1 MPATTTAEI
10 VGFQGGLCMPY
21 LARVL
26 RAGLPP
32 AAWLSRLALA
42 TALGTAGLTALST
55 FAQTWPERSI
65 TLIVPFAAGGASDVS
80 SRIMAEAM
88 SKQLGQTIVIENV
101 GGAGGSI
108 GSLRGKN
115 AKPDGYTIG
124 FGHMGTH
131 AASVATN
138 PKLPYDP
145 RTDFDYLGI
154 HLVTPHLIVVR
165 KDFPAETLPEF
176 VAYAKAKGK
185 DLKMGH
191 NGAGSLA
198 HLTCVFF
205 FQLAG
210 AEPTYVV
217 YRGFGQTINDIL
229 SGSIDGTC
237 ELIASAR
244 EHVVGGSVRGFGVA
258 AVERSPLL
266 PDVPTAKEG
275 GLPDFIIESWLG
287 LYAPKGVPPPILAK
301 LRDATLAALA
311 DPLVHKRF
319 PEIGGSLPRQDDRGG
334 ERMLEIVK
342 SDVVRW
348 ADVVGQAGGIEAKP

>member
-1 MPATTTAEI
+1 MSKHLGQSIIIEN
-10 VGFQGGLCMPY
+10 V
-21 LARVL
+21 
-26 RAGLPP
+26 AG
-32 AAWLSRLALA
+32 
-42 TALGTAGLTALST
+42 
-55 FAQTWPERSI
+55 
-65 TLIVPFAAGGASDVS
+65 AGGA
-80 SRIMAEAM
+80 
-88 SKQLGQTIVIENV
+88 T
-101 GGAGGSI
+101 

-131 AASVATN
+131 AAPVATN

-154 HLVTPHLIVVR
+154 HLVTPNLMIVR
-165 KDFPAETLPEF
+165 KDFPAETLQEF

-210 AEPTYVV
+210 VEPTYVV

-258 AVERSPLL
+258 AAERTPLL
-266 PDVPTAKEG
+266 PDVPTSKEG
-275 GLPDFIIESWLG
+275 GMPEFLVESWLG
-287 LYAPKGVPPPILAK
+287 LYAPKGVPP
-301 LRDATLAALA
+301 RDPGQVA
-311 DPLVHKRF
+311 R
-319 PEIGGSLPRQDDRGG
+319 GRGG
-334 ERMLEIVK
+334 CARAIRWCR
-342 SDVVRW
+342 SDFPRSAAACRRRRIAAATACSRSSRATSCAGARW
-348 ADVVGQAGGIEAKP
+348 

>member
-1 MPATTTAEI
+1 MNHAP
-10 VGFQGGLCMPY
+10 
-21 LARVL
+21 
-26 RAGLPP
+26 RAGHARIPR
-32 AAWLSRLALA
+32 AVTTIALA
-42 TALGTAGLTALST
+42 FVGAIFTLHSAL
-55 FAQTWPERSI
+55 AQKWPERSI

-88 SKQLGQTIVIENV
+88 AKQLGQSVIVENV
-101 GGAGGSI
+101 AGAGGAT

-115 AKPDGYTIG
+115 AAPDGYTIG

-154 HLVTPHLIVVR
+154 HLVTPNLMLVR
-165 KDFPAETLPEF
+165 KDLPAQTLQEF
-176 VAYAKAKGK
+176 VAYARAKGK

-191 NGAGSLA
+191 NGPGSLA
-198 HLTCVFF
+198 HLTCVLF

-210 AEPTYVV
+210 VEPTFVV

-237 ELIASAR
+237 DLVASAR
-244 EHVVGGSVRGFGVA
+244 GQVLGGSVRAFGLA
-258 AVERSPLL
+258 AAERTPLL
-266 PDVPTAKEG
+266 PDVPTSKEG
-275 GLPDFIIESWLG
+275 GMPEFIAESWLG
-287 LYAPKGVPPPILAK
+287 LYAPKGLPPVVLAK
-301 LRDATLAALA
+301 LRAAVAAALE
-311 DPLVHKRF
+311 DPLVQTKF
-319 PEIGGSLPRQDDRGG
+319 PDIGGSVPRKEDRGG
-334 ERMLEIVK
+334 ERMLEIIK

-348 ADVVGQAGGIEAKP
+348 SEVVKKAGGVEAKP

>member
-1 MPATTTAEI
+1 MPK
-10 VGFQGGLCMPY
+10 
-21 LARVL
+21 
-26 RAGLPP
+26 
-32 AAWLSRLALA
+32 LSRAMLAGRRHARRAFANL
-42 TALGTAGLTALST
+42 T
-55 FAQTWPERSI
+55 FAVAATSLVALPVQAEKWPERSI

-88 SKQLGQTIVIENV
+88 SKHLGQSVIIENV
-101 GGAGGSI
+101 AGAGGAT

-124 FGHMGTH
+124 FAHMGTH
-131 AASVATN
+131 AASVSTN

-154 HLVTPHLIVVR
+154 HLVTPNIMIVR
-165 KDFPAETLPEF
+165 KDFPADTLQDF
-176 VAYAKAKGK
+176 VAYARAKGK

-210 AEPTYVV
+210 VEPTYVV

-237 ELIASAR
+237 DLVASAR
-244 EHVVGGSVRGFGVA
+244 GQVLGGAVRGFGLA
-258 AVERSPLL
+258 AAERTPLL
-266 PDVPTAKEG
+266 PDVPTSKEG
-275 GLPDFIIESWLG
+275 GMPEFIAESWLG
-287 LYAPKGVPPPILAK
+287 LYAPKGLPPAILAR
-301 LRDATLAALA
+301 LRAAVAASLEDA
-311 DPLVHKRF
+311 LVLKRF
-319 PEIGGSLPRQDDRGG
+319 PEIGGSVPRPQDRGG
-334 ERMLEIVK
+334 DRMLEIVK
-342 SDVVRW
+342 RDVVRW
-348 ADVVGQAGGIEAKP
+348 SEVVKKAGGMEAKQ